1 MPYAL
6 VPRDYILKKVTAQQ
20 KAAVDAKRSHDNV
33 NTFLDNETTPLLIGG
48 AALAAVTPLLV
59 NMILELI
66 PDLSDKQKDV
76 VKKGITQGA
85 LPGLLAKEFEKTGQ
99 ALAPIAK
106 FFRIRP

>member
-6 VPRDYILKKVTAQQ
+6 VPKDYTLKKVTAAQ

-48 AALAAVTPLLV
+48 VALAAVTPLLV
-59 NMILELI
+59 NMILELV

-76 VKKGITQGA
+76 IKKGITQGA
-85 LPGLLAKEFEKTGQ
+85 LPGLLVKEVEKTGQ
-99 ALAPIAK
+99 AFAPITR
-106 FFRIRP
+106 FFR